1 MRTRL
6 AAGNKENEGVLGSG
20 SWLPSFASVILL
32 ALAGTVLPMRAAS
45 ENDAVTNGLV
55 TASNPAPERLPTLSV
70 WEDTKLGGPGRK
82 LTMLGASFPNVPG
95 FTCDSWCYESDMD
108 FLDARPVAGGALE
121 LRHRFRGYTNVLLVT
136 TVTPEPGAVE
146 IVARAALEKLGGGE
160 LPVNLPAPNLC
171 WQVRRAPAFA
181 SKPEPYPE
189 FIKRSFIFTSQGRT
203 FLDQT
208 TRRRIPVRSPEDRYN
223 NPPWVQMY
231 VGVWQ
236 ELPVAG
242 TNSWA
247 DYSPDRYTTR
257 VIGVVSR
264 DGKYLAALANDTATT
279 MCQAWHD
286 CLHNNPQWAPASAP
300 AGERTWRLK
309 IYAMENQPEALLER
323 VVRDFPNAEPV
334 KRSAANGG

>member
-6 AAGNKENEGVLGSG
+6 TEGNRENEGFLGSG
-20 SWLPSFASVILL
+20 SWLPSFASVILP
-32 ALAGTVLPMRAAS
+32 ALVGIVLPMSAAS
-45 ENDAVTNGLV
+45 DSDAHTSALV
-55 TASNPAPERLPTLSV
+55 TASNPAPARLPTLSV
-70 WEDTKLGGPGRK
+70 WQDTKLGGPGRK
-82 LTMLGASFPNVPG
+82 LTMFAAAFPNVPG
-95 FTCDSWCYESDMD
+95 FTCDSWCYENEVD
-108 FLDARPVAGGALE
+108 FLDARPLAGGGLE
-121 LRHRFRGYTNVLLVT
+121 LRHRFLGFTNVLLVT
-136 TVTPEPGAVE
+136 TVTPEAGAVE
-146 IVARAALEKLGGGE
+146 IVARAAREKPGGGE
-160 LPVNLPAPNLC
+160 LPANLPAPNLC

-189 FIKRSFIFTSQGRT
+189 FIKRCFIFTSQGRT
-203 FLDQT
+203 FLHET
-208 TRRRIPVRSPEDRYN
+208 TRRRIPVRQPEHRYN

-247 DYSPDRYTTR
+247 DYSPDRYSTR

-264 DGKYLAALANDTATT
+264 DGKYLAALANDSAMT

-286 CLHNNPQWAPASAP
+286 CLHNNPQWMPASAP
-300 AGERTWRLK
+300 PGERTWRLK
-309 IYAMENQPEALLER
+309 IYALENQPEALLER
-323 VVRDFPNAEPV
+323 VTRDFPEAKPV